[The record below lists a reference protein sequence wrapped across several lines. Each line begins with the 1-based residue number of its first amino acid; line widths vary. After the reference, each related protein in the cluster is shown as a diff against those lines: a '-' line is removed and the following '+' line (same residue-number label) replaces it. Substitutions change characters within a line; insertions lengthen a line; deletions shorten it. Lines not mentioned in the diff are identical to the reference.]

1 MKPMTLDGAKPP
13 LSEAQEDYLK
23 AIYQLAEGG
32 PVTTQ
37 ALAERV
43 GVRPASVTGMLKKL
57 AALGLVEYAPYRG
70 VRLTPAGLRVAL
82 EVVRHHRLLE
92 AFLAQALGFSW
103 ERVHEEADRLEHH
116 ISEEFEA
123 RIAELLGHPERDPH
137 GDPIPTKTLKLP
149 QIPARRLTEASLG
162 RWRVVRVRRQD
173 PDALA
178 LYARLGLAP
187 SSALTL
193 TEVGKGW
200 RIETPQGRFLL
211 PRELAEAL
219 EVEEASP

>member
-1 MKPMTLDGAKPP
+1 MKPMTLYGAKPP

-137 GDPIPTKTLKLP
+137 GDPIPTPELTLP
-149 QIPARRLTEASLG
+149 HPRGPRLAEVAPG
-162 RWRVVRVRRQD
+162 EYRVLRVHAQDADALRVFERLALTPGSRVRVLERTPLGVRI
-173 PDALA
+173 AGEA
-178 LYARLGLAP
+178 GRL
-187 SSALTL
+187 
-193 TEVGKGW
+193 
-200 RIETPQGRFLL
+200 LL
-211 PRELAEAL
+211 PSELAEAL
-219 EVEEASP
+219 EVERP